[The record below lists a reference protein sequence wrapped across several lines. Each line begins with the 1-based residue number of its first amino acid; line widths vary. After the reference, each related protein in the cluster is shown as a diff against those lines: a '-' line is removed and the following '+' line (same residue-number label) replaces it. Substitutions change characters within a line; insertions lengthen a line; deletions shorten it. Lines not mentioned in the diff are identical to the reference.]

1 MMSAEKNICPSCGSS
16 ISGDASVCDICG
28 EDLTAASPDRAAVAA
43 SAVAPTGT
51 SAAAL
56 AAADAART
64 KPAVLPPARKKAAA
78 KPAVRAAG
86 SKGAALFT
94 TWQWIAIVIAA
105 FILGGVV
112 GASFMPS
119 AREGTTASQ
128 EQSGTQP
135 SAQPDLQALES
146 ARVAAE
152 ADPADADAQ
161 LTYANGLHDAMML
174 DQAIA
179 QYKKYLELDPGNPD
193 ARVDLGICYFEKK
206 EYAAAIAEMERAIA
220 EHPEHQLGTYNLG
233 IVNLN
238 AGNKDKAR
246 EWLQKARDLDPAS
259 PHGQNAAQLL
269 EQHF

>member
-1 MMSAEKNICPSCGSS
+1 MISAEKNICPSCGSS
-16 ISGDASVCDICG
+16 VSGEATVCDICG
-28 EDLTAASPDRAAVAA
+28 QDLTAASVDQSTVAA
-43 SAVAPTGT
+43 SAAPPAGT
-51 SAAAL
+51 STAVRV
-56 AAADAART
+56 AADAARA
-64 KPAVLPPARKKAAA
+64 KPTVPPQSRKKSAA
-78 KPAVRAAG
+78 KPAVRTAG
-86 SKGAALFT
+86 SKDAALFS
-94 TWQWIAIVIAA
+94 TWQWLAIVIAA

-119 AREGTTASQ
+119 AREGTTADQ
-128 EQSGTQP
+128 EQSGMQP
-135 SAQPDLQALES
+135 SAPPDLQALET
-146 ARVAAE
+146 ARAAAE

-161 LTYANGLHDAMML
+161 LQYANGLHDAMML

-269 EQHF
+269 EEHF